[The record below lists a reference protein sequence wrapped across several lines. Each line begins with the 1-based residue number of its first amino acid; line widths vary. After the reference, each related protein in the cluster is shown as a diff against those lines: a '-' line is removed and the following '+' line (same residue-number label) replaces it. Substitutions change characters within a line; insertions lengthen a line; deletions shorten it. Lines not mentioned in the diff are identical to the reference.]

1 MDTSPSYLLRMA
13 FLGGGVD
20 PYYNSHFIN
29 DICLE
34 IMANTNTERL
44 VVQAFSFGIGIAID
58 DHCIYICYSSN
69 DR

>member
-1 MDTSPSYLLRMA
+1 MA

-20 PYYNSHFIN
+20 PYYSSHFIN
-29 DICLE
+29 DICVE
-34 IMANTNTERL
+34 IMANTTTERL

-58 DHCIYICYSSN
+58 DDCISICYAFN